1 MWSSFRTEP
10 LTHYTMLVS
19 AVTRASLHPALMRL
33 PVRCG
38 LHTSPVTRA
47 KLYSA
52 KHEWVELVGGT
63 DSDTVRVGVTR
74 YAAEALGDVVYAQ
87 LPREEEEL
95 EAGGE
100 AGAVESVKAAS
111 EIYSPVS
118 GTVTQ
123 HNIQVDTDS
132 SEFIECI
139 SFEVRHHFVRHSGQ
153 VLLVHDVSVPV
164 GHPVVAA
171 VHQLAVLVIEAARGQ
186 QLGVSEAAVEAGLS
200 ALEGS
205 PAKPVHGPLYEAG
218 DQLAQPLR
226 VISAVCMLTGQ

>member
-1 MWSSFRTEP
+1 MVFIQSVTKEVS
-10 LTHYTMLVS
+10 MLVS
-19 AVTRASLHPALMRL
+19 AITRASLHPALIRL
-33 PVRCG
+33 PVSCS

-52 KHEWVELVGGT
+52 KHEWVELVGGA

-111 EIYSPVS
+111 ELYSPVS

-123 HNIQVDTDS
+123 HNIQVRCLLSNACYLKSATILSDTLAR
-132 SEFIECI
+132 FFWCTM
-139 SFEVRHHFVRHSGQ
+139 
-153 VLLVHDVSVPV
+153 SVYQW
-164 GHPVVAA
+164 AI
-171 VHQLAVLVIEAARGQ
+171 L
-186 QLGVSEAAVEAGLS
+186 
-200 ALEGS
+200 
-205 PAKPVHGPLYEAG
+205 
-218 DQLAQPLR
+218 
-226 VISAVCMLTGQ
+226 

>member
-1 MWSSFRTEP
+1 
-10 LTHYTMLVS
+10 MLVS
-19 AVTRASLHPALMRL
+19 AITRASLHPALVR
-33 PVRCG
+33 PVSCS

-123 HNIQVDTDS
+123 HNIQVRHRYVGS

-139 SFEVRHHFVRHSGQ
+139 LFEVRHHVVRHSGQ

-164 GHPVVAA
+164 SHPVVA
-171 VHQLAVLVIEAARGQ
+171 VHQLAVLVVEAPRGQ

-205 PAKPVHGPLYEAG
+205 PAESINGPLYEAG
-218 DQLAQPLR
+218 HQLAQPLR
-226 VISAVCMLTGQ
+226 VISAL

>member
-10 LTHYTMLVS
+10 KTHSMLVS
-19 AVTRASLHPALMRL
+19 AITRASLHPALVR
-33 PVRCG
+33 PVSCG

-47 KLYSA
+47 KLYSV

-123 HNIQVDTDS
+123 HNIQV
-132 SEFIECI
+132 
-139 SFEVRHHFVRHSGQ
+139 RQG
-153 VLLVHDVSVPV
+153 
-164 GHPVVAA
+164 
-171 VHQLAVLVIEAARGQ
+171 
-186 QLGVSEAAVEAGLS
+186 
-200 ALEGS
+200 
-205 PAKPVHGPLYEAG
+205 
-218 DQLAQPLR
+218 
-226 VISAVCMLTGQ
+226 